1 MFESQEKVSVIMPV
15 YNTQEYYM
23 RAAVSSVL
31 EQTHKNIELIIV
43 DDGSK
48 KNCGDFC
55 DALASEDKRIKVIH
69 QANAG
74 VSSARNNGTDAA
86 TGDYVVYVDS
96 DDILRRTALQE
107 GLQCIIETGASLVF
121 AAIEHISNYDEFSN
135 GNNIEN
141 AISYK
146 LYKGEGID
154 KVKSAFLAL
163 KDKDFRNINGK
174 GFVNRGPYA
183 RLIRKEIATRV
194 KFNEK
199 LKIGE
204 DVEWNMRLLNE
215 SDSVCFV
222 KNVWY
227 GYLIYQ
233 TSSLRKYYGNRARIL
248 EEYHRT
254 LYDSNKDYCNSHMN
268 EFVYNVVTSFYSL
281 VLYEYLPAQ
290 NPKSEKEK
298 IKEIKQLFQVF
309 PWNLMLGRKTIKSI
323 PIQFVLFL
331 VSCKSGCCLPML
343 RLWKKIKGRSIT

>member
-1 MFESQEKVSVIMPV
+1 MNSTDEKVSVVMPV
-15 YNTQEYYM
+15 YNTPEENLS
-23 RAAVSSVL
+23 VSVDSVL
-31 EQTHKNIELIIV
+31 KQTHSNIELIII
-43 DDGSK
+43 DDGSER
-48 KNCGDFC
+48 NCAEYC
-55 DALASEDKRIKVIH
+55 DGLKSKDKRINVIL
-69 QANAG
+69 QNNSG
-74 VSSARNNGTDAA
+74 VSNARNRGTEIA
-86 TGDYVVYVDS
+86 TGNYVMYVDS
-96 DDILRRTALQE
+96 DDIIGKTVIQE
-107 GLQCIIETGASLVF
+107 GLHCLTETGASFAF
-121 AAIEHISNYDEFSN
+121 AAIQHISSYNQFSDELSEEASAYFVYAKDEIDKIRSVFLALRNKEFSN
-135 GNNIEN
+135 IKN
-141 AISYK
+141 
-146 LYKGEGID
+146 
-154 KVKSAFLAL
+154 
-163 KDKDFRNINGK
+163 K

-268 EFVYNVVTSFYSL
+268 EYVYNVVTSFYSL

-290 NPKSEKEK
+290 NPKSEKER